1 MIFIMELQHKGVGD
15 GSPYQYGDTYIYPVV
30 PPGYWGTMNRGIDN
44 VDVRN
49 DITKVNADAIVNTVN
64 P

>member
-1 MIFIMELQHKGVGD
+1 MDLLINMVIR
-15 GSPYQYGDTYIYPVV
+15 IYPVV